1 MAINGTDSSMEKS
14 EDKIENVL
22 DEPVGSVG
30 GVANT
35 ANKAVRDTA
44 QKYLNAVGMKV
55 DLKDVEERL
64 REQSLLSIGIAAGVG
79 FILGGGLGT
88 RPGVTLLGLL
98 GRRAARQ
105 MTTNAG
111 RELPQ
116 NARLRNDRAR

>member
-1 MAINGTDSSMEKS
+1 MEKS
-14 EDKIENVL
+14 EDKIENML

-30 GVANT
+30 GVAST

-55 DLKDVEERL
+55 DLKDVEGRL
-64 REQSLLSIGIAAGVG
+64 REQSLLSIGIAAGIG

-88 RPGVTLLGLL
+88 RPGVMLLGLF

-105 MTTNAG
+105 IATNTG
-111 RELPQ
+111 RELLQ
-116 NARLRNDRAR
+116 NARSRA